1 MQYALIFYD
10 LQLILAQMG
19 GGGAQARQRGPVAW
33 EDVRREEA
41 PTTGAETH
49 RGWGEAVDG
58 CAMQTGALQ
67 RLCREAVGGCGV
79 ARRAEAACS
88 DRGCM
93 RPCACAT
100 EVERREHVVT
110 QGAHR
115 LSPFVRRVVEVRRKT
130 AEMDGG
136 REVS

>member
-1 MQYALIFYD
+1 MPAIVFHTDAAEEMQTTAAYYA
-10 LQLILAQMG
+10 ARAPAWPSRVG
-19 GGGAQARQRGPVAW
+19 GRA
-33 EDVRREEA
+33 ERRSA
-41 PTTGAETH
+41 YPGAETH
-49 RGWGEAVDG
+49 GGWGEAVDG
-58 CAMQTGALQ
+58 CAMPAGALQ
-67 RLCREAVGGCGV
+67 RLCREVVGGCGV

-88 DRGCM
+88 DRGCL

-100 EVERREHVVT
+100 GVERREHVVT

-115 LSPFVRRVVEVRRKT
+115 LSPFVRRVLEVRRKT